1 MDRGRLKSMRVRNC
15 RRCEAWS
22 KHGAN
27 SMKCGH
33 TRCRQNGEIY
43 NLSNERWECE
53 VHHRTIRSQA
63 ASRQTRIDIRARRE
77 RQRAERNESVDAI
90 DDEWVA
96 LLERFNADL
105 DE

>member
-43 NLSNERWECE
+43 NLSNERWECV
-53 VHHRTIRSQA
+53 VHHRTIRSVA
-63 ASRQTRIDIRARRE
+63 ASRRTRIEIRARRE
-77 RQRAERNESVDAI
+77 RQRAERNTQADI
-90 DDEWVA
+90 TTDDWVA
-96 LLERFNADL
+96 LLASLNPTL